1 MSPSRPVDR
10 ITRTPARRTT
20 PRPCPQR
27 APNARGDGGASAG
40 PTPFRIT
47 TAPLE
52 PAGELRV
59 GQLSGPY
66 VAADV
71 LARFLRADGRHVL
84 FTGATADHATAVDA
98 RALRRGRS
106 AAEVAAG
113 FRAAVDADWQRAGIT
128 FDRVVRARRDRGY
141 GRWLGTLVARLHSEG
156 TLTTR
161 ECPLPYCA
169 PCARW
174 LHGAHVT
181 GGCPYCGAA
190 ADGTGCHA
198 CARPYDAAELA
209 RPVCALCSTPAAPR
223 PCRRLFLPLERFRDP
238 LAAYWAALDAPERL
252 AGLFAALLAD
262 RLPELPVGQ
271 PGEWGVPVPVA
282 GHEDQRVDGRFE
294 AAALELYGRG
304 LEPYGRGPDSGR
316 PASGEALH
324 FGGLRDA
331 VDHAVVLP
339 SLLLACRVPPE
350 VHPRPRFRLSA
361 AHGPGADRTWALD
374 VLNEFGSDAVRRH
387 AVHGEGPARALAVL
401 HGTWNRWLDELFASV
416 RELSGGRV
424 PLETPGGPG
433 WPEHRRRLA
442 HTVRLLRAAYGD
454 GGADTF
460 DPHRAVRL
468 LDATVRMTQALPRA
482 ELPQLAGQLSVAAAL
497 TAWAH
502 PIMPEGARRLA
513 AALGVPAGGPVTL
526 DALAVPRPGSPVGPP
541 SAPVFGF

>member
-1 MSPSRPVDR
+1 M
-10 ITRTPARRTT
+10 
-20 PRPCPQR
+20 
-27 APNARGDGGASAG
+27 
-40 PTPFRIT
+40 T

-52 PAGELRV
+52 SAGELRV

-84 FTGATADHATAVDA
+84 FTGATADHATAVEA

-113 FRAAVDADWQRAGIT
+113 FRAAIDADWQRAGIT
-128 FDRVVRARRDRGY
+128 FDRIVRARRDRGY
-141 GRWLGTLVARLHSEG
+141 GRWLGTLVARLHADG
-156 TLTTR
+156 MLATR
-161 ECPLPYCA
+161 EGPLPYCA
-169 PCARW
+169 PCVRW

-181 GGCPYCGAA
+181 GGCPHCGAA
-190 ADGTGCHA
+190 TDGTGCHA
-198 CARPYDAAELA
+198 CALPYDAAELT
-209 RPVCALCSTPAAPR
+209 RPVCVLCSTPAEPL
-223 PCRRLFLPLERFRDP
+223 PCRRLFLPLERFREP
-238 LAAYWAALDAPERL
+238 LAAYWAALGTPERL
-252 AGLFAALLAD
+252 TGLFAALLAD

-282 GHEDQRVDGRFE
+282 GHEGQRVDGRFE

-304 LEPYGRGPDSGR
+304 PDIGR
-316 PASGEALH
+316 PAPGETLH

-331 VDHAVVLP
+331 VDHTVVLP
-339 SLLLACRVPPE
+339 ALLLACRVPPE
-350 VHPRPRFRLSA
+350 VRPRPRIRLSA

-374 VLNEFGSDAVRRH
+374 ALNEFGSDAVRRH
-387 AVHGEGPARALAVL
+387 AVHGEGAARARAVL
-401 HGTWNRWLDELFASV
+401 DGTWNHWLGQLFASV
-416 RELSGGRV
+416 EELSAGRV
-424 PLETPGGPG
+424 PWEAPGGPG

-482 ELPQLAGQLSVAAAL
+482 VELPQLAGQLSVAAAL

-502 PIMPEGARRLA
+502 PVMPEGARRLA
-513 AALGVPAGGPVTL
+513 GALGVPAGGPVTL
-526 DALAVPRPGSPVGPP
+526 DALTAPRPGTLVRPP